1 MRAPPGR
8 PPVPPADPA
17 RGSRPRPLATYVAQ
31 FAEAEGFAHGHFHVV
46 PRTADLPAELRG
58 PRVFGLLR
66 QPEHLLVPDGT
77 RDEIVRALH
86 DRLRPGPPAP

>member
-1 MRAPPGR
+1 MSTSTWCPGR
-8 PPVPPADPA
+8 
-17 RGSRPRPLATYVAQ
+17 RTCPRSCAA
-31 FAEAEGFAHGHFHVV
+31 
-46 PRTADLPAELRG
+46 

-66 QPEHLLVPDGT
+66 QPEHLRVPDGT